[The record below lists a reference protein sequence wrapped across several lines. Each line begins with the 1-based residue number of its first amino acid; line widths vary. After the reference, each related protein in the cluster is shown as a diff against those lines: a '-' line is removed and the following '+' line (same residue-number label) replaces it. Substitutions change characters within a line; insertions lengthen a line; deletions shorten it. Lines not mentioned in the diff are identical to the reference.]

1 MIDRNKREIIWKR
14 RNQIEIKWYVV
25 LFGLREYMRINI
37 LCQRKLIFGSNFF
50 FGKTLIFFF
59 AKKINFTTTV
69 KREICKFN
77 IQNCT
82 N

>member
-37 LCQRKLIFGSNFF
+37 FCVKENWFLD
-50 FGKTLIFFF
+50 LIFFL
-59 AKKINFTTTV
+59 AKHWFFFF
-69 KREICKFN
+69 CKKNQFYYN
-77 IQNCT
+77 RKERNL
-82 N
+82 